1 MPPTPIFTGTVTAQ
15 RTLVLNSPLAFRA
28 HLDQFKEKPV
38 EVVVRLVKSKRSLD
52 QNAWIWGVA
61 YPILAETLGYDY
73 EERESLHYALVAKC
87 FGTNY
92 DERLKAD
99 VPRKR
104 SSKLSTKEFSEYME
118 WLVRF
123 AAKEFACIIP
133 LPEEIEYE
141 HATV

>member
-1 MPPTPIFTGTVTAQ
+1 MSATPVFHGTVSEQGNLTLQ
-15 RTLVLNSPLAFRA
+15 RPVDFRA
-28 HLDQFKEKPV
+28 HLSRFKEKRV
-38 EVVVRLVKSKRSLD
+38 EVVVRLAKSKRSLD

-61 YPILAETLGYDY
+61 YPLLAETLGYDY
-73 EERESLHYALVAKC
+73 EERDALHYALVAKC

-99 VPRKR
+99 LPKKR

-123 AAKEFACIIP
+123 AAKEFECVIP
-133 LPEEIEYE
+133 LPGEVDV
-141 HATV
+141 TV